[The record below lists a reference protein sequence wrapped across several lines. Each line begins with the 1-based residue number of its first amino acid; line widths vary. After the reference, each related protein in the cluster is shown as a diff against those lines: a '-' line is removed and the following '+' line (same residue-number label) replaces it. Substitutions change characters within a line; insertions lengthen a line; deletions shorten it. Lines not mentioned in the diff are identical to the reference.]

1 MRSRLSVLVLSL
13 LAVFL
18 LSIFAVAQDRV
29 ADDPDDADDLNREL
43 WEFASRTPYERILS
57 YVADEQR
64 KARETVKAEIEL
76 PNGWRLTPAGKQV
89 PVGHLPYEAVLFAGK
104 LLVLNTGYY
113 YREAR
118 VVSGIDPQTW
128 QGVKTLALRSWL

>member
-1 MRSRLSVLVLSL
+1 MRSRLSVLVL

-89 PVGHLPYEAVLFAGK
+89 PVGRLPYEAVLFAGK

-113 YREAR
+113 YREPQ
-118 VVSGIDPQTW
+118 VVSVDRKSTRLNSSHRCISYA
-128 QGVKTLALRSWL
+128 VF